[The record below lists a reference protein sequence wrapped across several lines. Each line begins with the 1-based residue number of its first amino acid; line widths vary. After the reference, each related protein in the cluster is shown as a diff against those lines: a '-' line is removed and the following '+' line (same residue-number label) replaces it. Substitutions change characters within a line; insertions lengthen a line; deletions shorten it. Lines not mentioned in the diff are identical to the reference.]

1 MKVLQT
7 GRFSRKIKK
16 LNKHEKAALDNA
28 IHEIINDP
36 TIGQV
41 KKGDLL
47 GVSVYKYKYSTNQLL
62 LAYRYEGLQNELIL
76 LAHGSHENFYR
87 DLKQ

>member
-1 MKVLQT
+1 MKISQS

-16 LNKHEKAALDNA
+16 LNRNEKVALDQA
-28 IHEIINDP
+28 VQEIIKDP
-36 TIGQV
+36 SIVQA

-47 GVSVYKYKYSTNQLL
+47 GVSVYKYKYSTNLLL
-62 LAYRYEGLQNELIL
+62 LAYRHNHSENELTL

>member
-1 MKVLQT
+1 MKLLQS

-16 LNKHEKAALDNA
+16 LNKNEKVALDQA
-28 IHEIINDP
+28 VQEIINDP
-36 TIGQV
+36 SIGQA

-47 GVSVYKYKYSTNQLL
+47 GVSIYKYKYSTNLLL
-62 LAYRYEGLQNELIL
+62 LAYRHIHSENELTL

-87 DLKQ
+87 DLK